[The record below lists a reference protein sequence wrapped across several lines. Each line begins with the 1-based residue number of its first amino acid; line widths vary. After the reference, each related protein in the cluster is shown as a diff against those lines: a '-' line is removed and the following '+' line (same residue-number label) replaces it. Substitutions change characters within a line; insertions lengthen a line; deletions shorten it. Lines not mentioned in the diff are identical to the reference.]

1 MAKKQNEQMD
11 ILGDA
16 IKALEKDYGKGIITN
31 LEDGEVLNIERVSC
45 GHMKLD
51 EALGGGV
58 PRGRIIE
65 VYGAESSGKST
76 LTLSMAREFQ
86 RLGEVV
92 VYLDAEHAFD
102 KEYAV
107 KNGVDTAKLVFS
119 QPDHTEQGLTI
130 VERFIESGK
139 VGLIIIDSI
148 AAMPPKAELEGE
160 AGSSHMGLQARL
172 MSQTMRRLIAKIHNS
187 KTTVVF
193 INQMRKKIG
202 VMFGSPNTTT
212 SGEALK
218 YYASIR
224 IQLARTGTNKK
235 GDEVLATN
243 IKAKIVKN
251 KTASP
256 YKEAMFDIY
265 FDSGICRMTDL
276 INVAIE
282 RKVLVKSGAWYSYN
296 EANIAQGLE
305 KLRELL
311 KTDQK
316 LFDEIKEEIKK

>member
-1 MAKKQNEQMD
+1 MSKKEGNLAKSMDMIEKAYGVESCYRYGDGIPIRKISAISTSSIAINE
-11 ILGDA
+11 A
-16 IKALEKDYGKGIITN
+16 IGI
-31 LEDGEVLNIERVSC
+31 
-45 GHMKLD
+45 
-51 EALGGGV
+51 GGV